1 MSQAGAGALLEEL
14 TGGVDERAEA
24 AARALACFGSQ
35 TPPALHELLLRPD
48 PELRW
53 WATRALAEVDDP
65 QVVSLLV
72 RSLQGP
78 DALVRQCAALAL
90 RQQPSLQAIPGL
102 AQALGDADRFLAH
115 LAADTLITTG
125 EAAVPALLE
134 IMRQGPQAAR
144 LEAVRALAG
153 IGDPRAIPALF
164 DALDED
170 SALMEYW
177 AGGGLERLGA
187 GMTFFMP
194 GSWKA

>member
-1 MSQAGAGALLEEL
+1 MSQTSAASLLEEL

-24 AARALACFGSQ
+24 AARALACFGSEIL
-35 TPPALHELLLRPD
+35 PALHELLLRPD

-72 RSLQGP
+72 RSLQDP

-90 RQQPSLQAIPGL
+90 RQQPFLQAIPDL
-102 AQALGDADRFLAH
+102 VQALGDADRFLAH
-115 LAADTLITTG
+115 LAADALITTG

-134 IMRQGPQAAR
+134 IMRHGHQAAR

-177 AGGGLERLGA
+177 AGEGLERMGV

-194 GSWKA
+194 G